1 MFAYFYFLKILRVF
15 LLRKKK
21 SFFQKNHHPENM
33 PPTKG
38 GQRPPKGGKGSGKG
52 GKRAPLPGSVTV
64 NVAGGGGG
72 GKASLQS
79 GGTKTNRRSSKKA
92 ASHSKAGKKKTSKP
106 RRKAPWQRWA
116 TYIHKL
122 QRTDRNIGLSRRA
135 MAIVGA
141 FVEDMFE
148 RLTTQASQI
157 ARMNKLVTV
166 TAKEVQT
173 AARLV
178 LPPDFAS
185 HSMSEGTRAVN
196 RYTQA
201 REQPQE

>member
-1 MFAYFYFLKILRVF
+1 
-15 LLRKKK
+15 
-21 SFFQKNHHPENM
+21 M

-64 NVAGGGGG
+64 NVHQAGG
-72 GKASLQS
+72 GKASVHS
-79 GGTKTNRRSSKKA
+79 GGTKTRRSSKKA
-92 ASHSKAGKKKTSKP
+92 ASHSRAGKNKASKP

-122 QRTDRNIGLSRRA
+122 QHTDRNTGLSRRA

-141 FVEDMFE
+141 FVEDMFD
-148 RLTTQASQI
+148 RLTTQSSQI
-157 ARMNKLVTV
+157 ARMNKLLTV

-173 AARLV
+173 AARLT
-178 LPPDFAS
+178 LPQDFAQ
-185 HSMSEGTRAVN
+185 HSISEGTRAVN
-196 RYTQA
+196 RFLQA
-201 REQPQE
+201 KAQPSE

>member
-1 MFAYFYFLKILRVF
+1 
-15 LLRKKK
+15 
-21 SFFQKNHHPENM
+21 M

-52 GKRAPLPGSVTV
+52 GKVTTRAPLPGSVNV
-64 NVAGGGGG
+64 ANVAGG
-72 GKASLQS
+72 KASVHS
-79 GGTKTNRRSSKKA
+79 GGTKTRKSSKKA
-92 ASHSKAGKKKTSKP
+92 ASHSKAGKKRSSKG
-106 RRKAPWQRWA
+106 RKAPWTRWA

-122 QRTDRNIGLSRRA
+122 QHTDRNIGLSRRA

-157 ARMNKLVTV
+157 ARMNKLLTV

-185 HSMSEGTRAVN
+185 HSISEGTRAVN
-196 RYTQA
+196 RFNQA